1 MSTILFFN
9 QCLIGHI
16 KKKLKII
23 FEWESMFRWGVIGT
37 GNIAK
42 IVCDKIEKSKRHK
55 VVAVYSRTQK
65 RAEKFALR
73 YNSNCYADKEKFFED
88 KNIDAI
94 YIATPHS
101 AHYEYLL
108 ECINHN
114 IPVLSEKS
122 FTVNEMQAKAV
133 FDLAK
138 QKKVFVCEAMWTRFQ
153 PLIEDIKEWIKQG
166 MIGQVKSFDGKFCMP
181 MGLIKPF
188 VPKRVYLKE
197 YAGGAM
203 LDLGVYPISFSE
215 MLLGKPDKI
224 VCRQKIQD
232 GIDMADDIEL
242 HYDNGVCRLYSS
254 LEDLTSFTGTIY
266 GSEGKIVIPNFTR
279 PKKAYLYQ
287 NGKKTE
293 TKKGKCSYVYEFD
306 KCCEDIKNGLIE
318 SSVMTFQNTLNVM
331 NIMDECRRQNNLVY
345 PENIEKV

>member
-1 MSTILFFN
+1 
-9 QCLIGHI
+9 
-16 KKKLKII
+16 
-23 FEWESMFRWGVIGT
+23 MFRWGVIGT

-73 YNSNCYADKEKFFED
+73 YNANCYADKEKFFED

-138 QKKVFVCEAMWTRFQ
+138 QKKSICMRGNVDEISASYRGYKGMDKT
-153 PLIEDIKEWIKQG
+153 KQDRT
-166 MIGQVKSFDGKFCMP
+166 S
-181 MGLIKPF
+181 
-188 VPKRVYLKE
+188 
-197 YAGGAM
+197 
-203 LDLGVYPISFSE
+203 
-215 MLLGKPDKI
+215 
-224 VCRQKIQD
+224 QK
-232 GIDMADDIEL
+232 L
-242 HYDNGVCRLYSS
+242 
-254 LEDLTSFTGTIY
+254 
-266 GSEGKIVIPNFTR
+266 
-279 PKKAYLYQ
+279 
-287 NGKKTE
+287 
-293 TKKGKCSYVYEFD
+293 
-306 KCCEDIKNGLIE
+306 
-318 SSVMTFQNTLNVM
+318 
-331 NIMDECRRQNNLVY
+331 
-345 PENIEKV
+345 